1 MKQIQWFPGHMYKS
15 LREIREKIKL
25 MDIVFVLIDSRAP
38 ISSMNPEILKIVN
51 LKPVLLLFNK
61 IDLADPNKTSY
72 FINHYEKLGFFT
84 LTIDSQSGR
93 NVNKIYPR
101 SKDILVNKVK
111 KSLKRGTSKIKI
123 RAMILGI
130 PNVGKSTLINRLVG
144 KRATNVGDRPGVTK
158 TQQWIKIN
166 PDFELLDT
174 PGVLWHKFDI
184 KEVAYNLA
192 ITGSIKDDILPISEV
207 ALYAITFL
215 KEHYPK
221 RLLNRYK
228 LTDLN
233 KDSLSI
239 LNDIGVKRGAYL
251 KGNEIDLNRVYNLL
265 LHDIRNKQL
274 GNLTFD
280 LPE

>member
-1 MKQIQWFPGHMYKS
+1 MKKIQWFPGHMYKS

-192 ITGSIKDDILPISEV
+192 ITGSIKDEILPISEV

-239 LNDIGVKRGAYL
+239 LND
-251 KGNEIDLNRVYNLL
+251 
-265 LHDIRNKQL
+265 
-274 GNLTFD
+274 
-280 LPE
+280 